1 MAWLID
7 GNKLK
12 EKAVTLLFPTRMEP
26 NGGLATEAV
35 TVGEIEEMLYREG
48 VEVVL
53 CKECRH
59 SDWAGNSPYCLLHG
73 CYMDENGYCSDGV
86 RCDSK

>member
-35 TVGEIEEMLYREG
+35 TVGEIEGMLYREG
-48 VEVVL
+48 
-53 CKECRH
+53 R
-59 SDWAGNSPYCLLHG
+59 
-73 CYMDENGYCSDGV
+73 GV
-86 RCDSK
+86 QSSFLFAKAQSRSIATRRQARA